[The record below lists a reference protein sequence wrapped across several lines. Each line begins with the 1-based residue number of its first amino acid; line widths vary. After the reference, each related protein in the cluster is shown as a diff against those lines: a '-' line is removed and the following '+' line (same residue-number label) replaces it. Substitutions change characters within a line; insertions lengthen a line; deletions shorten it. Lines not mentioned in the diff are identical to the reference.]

1 MSDVQIPLSPAAQR
15 AFAKPVVGKG
25 GHQTLLRR
33 LQQQISPEGVM
44 TISVADM
51 EKMLRY
57 LLQYGK
63 GGFQQRLAAAT
74 GRRVPKAKNRNKK
87 R

>member
-1 MSDVQIPLSPAAQR
+1 MDEIRIPLSQQAQK
-15 AFAKPVVGKG
+15 AFAKPIVGKG

-33 LQQQISPEGVM
+33 LQAQIRDGELV
-44 TISVADM
+44 ISVADM

-57 LLQYGK
+57 MLSYGS
-63 GGFQQRLAAAT
+63 GGFQQRFAAAT
-74 GRRVPKAKNRNKK
+74 GRRAAQRKK

>member
-1 MSDVQIPLSPAAQR
+1 MSDIHIPLSQQAQR

-33 LQQQISPEGVM
+33 LQAQINDGVLVV
-44 TISVADM
+44 SVADM
-51 EKMLRY
+51 EKMLKY
-57 LLQYGK
+57 MLSYGR

-74 GRRVPKAKNRNKK
+74 GRKTSKRKK
-87 R
+87 GR

>member
-1 MSDVQIPLSPAAQR
+1 MADIEIPLSARAIAALS
-15 AFAKPVVGKG
+15 KPVNGQG

-33 LQQQISPEGVM
+33 LQKQIDDGVLSVSP
-44 TISVADM
+44 ADA

-57 LLQYGK
+57 LLSYGT
-63 GGFQQRLAAAT
+63 GGFQQRLAAAA
-74 GRRVPKAKNRNKK
+74 GRKAVKK

>member
-1 MSDVQIPLSPAAQR
+1 MPEVQISLSPSAVR
-15 AFAKPVVGKG
+15 ALSKPVVGKG

-33 LQQQISPEGVM
+33 LQKQMADGQL
-44 TISVADM
+44 TITADDM

-57 LLQYGK
+57 MLSYGS

-74 GRRVPKAKNRNKK
+74 GRRSTPRKK
-87 R
+87 

>member
-1 MSDVQIPLSPAAQR
+1 MAKYQIRLSARAR
-15 AFAKPVVGKG
+15 TAFAKPVNGKG

-33 LQQQISPEGVM
+33 LQKQIDDGVL
-44 TISVADM
+44 SASEADL

-57 LLQYGK
+57 MLSYGK

-74 GRRVPKAKNRNKK
+74 GRAASTRAAKK

>member
-1 MSDVQIPLSPAAQR
+1 MEERRIRIPLSPQAQT
-15 AFAKPVVGKG
+15 AFSKPIVGRG

-33 LQQQISPEGVM
+33 LQGQIQDGVLE
-44 TISVADM
+44 ISSADM

-57 LLQYGK
+57 MLSYGS
-63 GGFQQRLAAAT
+63 GGFQQRFAAAA
-74 GRRVPKAKNRNKK
+74 GRKTARKK